1 VDLLKLLEW
10 DTKFF
15 GFPVAKI
22 LNAHAQTEE
31 LREAVS
37 QLRSQQIPLAY
48 WFADKPSAETHS
60 QIVGMGGDLVDEKL
74 TFVARLDNL
83 PEQQSSVPLSV
94 VEPYREEMPLSD
106 LKQLAVESGIH
117 SRFVVDT
124 KFPQATA
131 RAMFEEWII
140 RSVDKAVADE
150 VLVIRQDS
158 SIVGMVTIAT
168 KGNRGSIGL
177 LAVAERCR
185 GRQFGQAL
193 VVAAQNWCRDRS
205 FREMQVITQQAN
217 VAAQR
222 LYYKCGFQLEQMEAC
237 YHIWSTASFLPAQ

>member
-22 LNAHAQTEE
+22 LNVQARPEE

-60 QIVGMGGDLVDEKL
+60 QVVELGGALVDEKL
-74 TFVARLDNL
+74 TFVARLDSL
-83 PEQQSSVPLSV
+83 PEQPSVPLSV

-106 LKQLAVESGIH
+106 LKQLAVESGVY

-124 KFPQATA
+124 RFPQAAA

-140 RSVDKAVADE
+140 RSVNKAVADE
-150 VLVIRQDS
+150 VLVIRQGS
-158 SIVGMVTIAT
+158 SIVGMVSIAT
-168 KGNRGSIGL
+168 KGDRGSIGL

-205 FREMQVITQQAN
+205 FQEMQVVTQQAN

-222 LYYKCGFQLEQMEAC
+222 LYFKCGFQLERMEAC
-237 YHIWSTASFLPAQ
+237 YHIWSTSGIVPAR